1 MKKYVLA
8 KEVPFCEVGAEVR
21 FNKDRDAFEAYSDRF
36 KGWVVFCGAWGQD
49 NLIKEGW
56 TKEVKPREFY
66 VRVSKNIPISICEDL
81 EPLKDFSNEIIK
93 VREVLE

>member
-1 MKKYVLA
+1 MKYVLA
-8 KEVPFCEVGAEVR
+8 KDLPFAKAGSKIKIE
-21 FNKDRDAFEAYSDRF
+21 FNEILIKTEEGSPFGYHQYSDQF
-36 KGWVVFCGAWGQD
+36 LQHLIDCGW
-49 NLIKEGW
+49 I
-56 TKEVKPREFY
+56 KEVKPREFY